1 MDSSTNLTGVH
12 TFSVIVIVLIK
23 TNEDKVNSK
32 RIAFLQSWMQET
44 CALMLPSYL
53 CWELHSGSTKWAN

>member
-32 RIAFLQSWMQET
+32 RIAFLQS
-44 CALMLPSYL
+44 
-53 CWELHSGSTKWAN
+53 